1 MWIDAGGAFAITGFN
16 ITLWLLTFTKRRLS
30 PLAKAYFWWSFW
42 ITLWSFGY
50 GVTLSGIF
58 DYNTTLW
65 WNKYCQAIATLIS
78 PFFFRFGAC
87 VANQFDRYRKLYQ
100 FYLGLATVNA
110 LALFL
115 TPYYVKGLWSFGPY
129 PYQPLGGP
137 LYIVFTAL
145 FFWCTVHSFLVAAQA
160 YRNVT
165 GRKKKQVSLFLLGT
179 GIAYS
184 GGGTL
189 FLQGYGI
196 PFPTHGVYLILGYV
210 IVIGYAIHRY
220 RFLDLPSLIR
230 KTVVFAGLFG
240 SIIFLLW
247 IVTTLFQA
255 VLGPKLGL
263 GEKTSLMAGIL
274 IWLLLYDPIQRF
286 LMLATD
292 RFLFQKKVPIRE
304 ILKRLSER
312 IITILNLDQVAKMI
326 LETFRDSLHLETGA
340 LLLKNEADY
349 RVLNSFGLA
358 GKEGRG
364 SYATEDPLIRYFCSH
379 PEVIDLESEE
389 TYGRLPLPISGA
401 LQKLGVVVAI
411 PLVLQGELIGLLTL
425 GKKKSDEEYA
435 KEEMDYFPTV
445 ASQVA
450 IALSNARLYGEAVE
464 ARKKIEAMQIEL
476 IHREKMAF
484 VADLVKGIAH
494 EVFNPLLP
502 VYHKIEEI
510 ERDILVGL
518 YRILKSEGER
528 LSPAAREDYF
538 KLLKDLNS
546 AAQTLK
552 VNSEHIHLV
561 IDTLNKMQKEDE
573 ETIGPLDF
581 KMFLK
586 DSRALI
592 GMELHSEDREI
603 PVIEDIQRRLPPLK
617 GNPTLLKQV
626 FINLFKNAIHAMQ
639 GKPEKKITIKADIDP
654 ADPRFLKI
662 DFSDTGP
669 GIPADILP
677 RIFEFGFTT
686 KGKKGQGIGLAQSR
700 LIIEKFGGTIN
711 CLSEPGQGAVFTLCL
726 PLWKEEEK
734 NAQDLNRR

>member
-1 MWIDAGGAFAITGFN
+1 MWIDALGAFAITGFN
-16 ITLWLLTFTKRRLS
+16 VTLWLLTFTKRRLS

-50 GVTLSGIF
+50 GVTLSGVF
-58 DYNTTLW
+58 DYGPTLW
-65 WNKYCQAIATLIS
+65 WNKYCQAMATLIS

-87 VANQFDRYRKLYQ
+87 VASQFDRYRKLYR
-100 FYLGLATVNA
+100 FYLGLAVVNA
-110 LALFL
+110 LGLFF

-129 PYQPLGGP
+129 RYQPLGGP
-137 LYIVFTAL
+137 LYFVFTLL

-160 YRNVT
+160 YRNVV
-165 GRKKKQVSLFLLGT
+165 GRKRKQVSLFLLGT

-220 RFLDLPSLIR
+220 RFLDIPGLVR

-240 SIIFLLW
+240 SIVFLLW
-247 IVTTLFQA
+247 IVTTLFQGI
-255 VLGPKLGL
+255 LGPKLGL

-274 IWLLLYDPIQRF
+274 VWLLLYDPIQRF
-286 LMLATD
+286 LVIATD

-312 IITILNLDQVAKMI
+312 IITILNLDEVARTI
-326 LETFRDSLHLETGA
+326 LETFRDSLYLEAGA
-340 LLLKNEADY
+340 ILLKNEADY
-349 RVLNSFGLA
+349 KILNSFGLV
-358 GKEGRG
+358 GPGPRG
-364 SYATEDPLIRYFCSH
+364 GYAADDPLIQYFRSH
-379 PEVIDLESEE
+379 PQVLDLESEE
-389 TYGRLPLPISGA
+389 TYGRLPLPVSSA
-401 LQKLGVVVAI
+401 LQKLGASVAI
-411 PLVLQGELIGLLTL
+411 PLILQEELIGLLTL

-464 ARKKIEAMQIEL
+464 AKKKIEAMQLEL
-476 IHREKMAF
+476 LHRQKMAF
-484 VADLVKGIAH
+484 VADLLKGIAH

-518 YRILKSEGER
+518 YKIYKSEGER
-528 LSPAAREDYF
+528 LSAQTREEYF

-546 AAQTLK
+546 AAETLK

-592 GMELHSEDREI
+592 GMELHSETQEI
-603 PVIEDIQRRLPPLK
+603 PVIEDIQRRLPPVK

-626 FINLFKNAIHAMQ
+626 FVNLFKNAIHAMQ
-639 GKPEKKITIKADIDP
+639 GSPEKKITIKADIDP
-654 ADPRFLKI
+654 ANPRFLRI
-662 DFSDTGP
+662 DFSDTGA
-669 GIPADILP
+669 GIPADTLP
-677 RIFEFGFTT
+677 RIFDFGFTT
-686 KGKKGQGIGLAQSR
+686 KGKKGQGIGLAQCK
-700 LIIEKFGGTIN
+700 LIIEKFGGSIT
-711 CLSEPGQGAVFTLCL
+711 CSSEAGLGAAFTLRL
-726 PLWKEEEK
+726 PLWEEK
-734 NAQDLNRR
+734 ENA